1 MRYLAIILPII
12 ILVLVSCG
20 DDRAEDLLEQYD
32 VDLTKPVTVIASTD
46 VEEATIGDKIR
57 YTITVISDPEL
68 DVTVPPFGENLG
80 SFGIKDFGRSEPR
93 DFKEKTIEEQWYVLD
108 TYITGIYNIPPPVVR
123 YKEADGKERE
133 IEGNDVSVEIISVI
147 PDSEEPEDIMDIADP
162 VNLPVDYK
170 PYILIGAGIIVLIGA
185 GITMYI
191 LLRRRERKIEE
202 APPRAAHEIAY
213 EQLQEIVNANLIETE
228 EIEKYYVLL
237 SATVR
242 YYLENRFNL
251 HAPEMTTEEFL
262 QVVSTAASDDMLIQD
277 HRNLLQDFLTE
288 CDLVK
293 FARYGPDEEQMQTAF
308 ASAKRFVDETRADL
322 VEALPG

>member
-1 MRYLAIILPII
+1 MRYLIILLTIS
-12 ILVLVSCG
+12 LVLVSCG
-20 DDRAEDLLEQYD
+20 DDRTEDLLEQYD

-68 DVTVPPFGENLG
+68 DVTIPPFGENLD

-93 DFKEKTIEEQWYVLD
+93 DFKGKTIEEQWYVLD

-123 YKEADGKERE
+123 FTRTDGGVRE
-133 IEGNDVSVEIISVI
+133 VEGNDVSIEIISVI
-147 PDSEEPEDIMDIADP
+147 PDSEEPEDIMGIADP

-170 PYILIGAGIIVLIGA
+170 PYILIGAGIVVLIGA
-185 GITMYI
+185 GITTYI

-228 EIEKYYVLL
+228 EIGKYYVLL

-262 QVVSTAASDDMLIQD
+262 QVVSTAASDGVLIQD